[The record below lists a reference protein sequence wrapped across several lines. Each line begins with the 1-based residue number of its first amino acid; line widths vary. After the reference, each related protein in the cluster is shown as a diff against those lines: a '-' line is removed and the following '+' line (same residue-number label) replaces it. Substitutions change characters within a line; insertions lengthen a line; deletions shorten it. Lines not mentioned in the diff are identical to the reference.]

1 MRAVVKIDIM
11 SGDGEV
17 TIMTTLYQVT
27 IATDQ
32 EAEEQ

>member
-11 SGDGEV
+11 SDDGEV
-17 TIMTTLYQVT
+17 TTLYQVT